1 MVWDE
6 ENQNV
11 KGSVK
16 RMSFKGQSVTAV
28 EGCFKLYLKS
38 LFKATPGLVQEHVQ
52 AISKEEQ
59 KPEIGPDECEQW

>member
-1 MVWDE
+1 
-6 ENQNV
+6 
-11 KGSVK
+11 
-16 RMSFKGQSVTAV
+16 MSFKGQSVTAV

-52 AISKEEQ
+52 AISEVEQ